1 MTRRLRRQSHSLRE
15 LREFVSNRSAVQ
27 FPTSIARRRVGLMV
41 LTVFGFFFAAY
52 TISTT
57 SESIRAR
64 AVRVLKKLTPGGVE
78 IEVGRASFRMFEGI
92 TLHDVHIYLPYDRD
106 IDEEAVD
113 RAEREVFAVE
123 KLQLEHDP
131 WRLLIGDLRIERV
144 LAVKPTIVLSYNL
157 ESGKR
162 NWELLYKR
170 KKRDRKRDR
179 MPFRPIVTIRS
190 AEAVVVAVHE
200 DGRREQHV
208 EKLDADVRP
217 SKQSDSGYNIEIR
230 RYSNPIGR
238 ASVHFDPVAGVV
250 SNSPFFPTATVRT
263 QLPAV
268 AQELFDTLALDGDV
282 RLSRYVFDRET
293 DAQRDMRI
301 KFENV
306 NCIVPLWLTTGLQ
319 KPEADASEEADLL
332 EPFVTLRELE
342 GKVELIAEDIVVDVQ
357 GTMNGAPCHIYGKLM
372 RGDGDITTL
381 GMDLHI
387 DAEDFAAFEGKARN
401 RILADGRFPNELRS
415 FLEDFDPHGN
425 LDISLHLV
433 RDANSPG
440 TLRVNGLLDIHGLN
454 GAARWFPFRLYNITG
469 KTRFDGWDIYIE
481 DIRGN
486 HGVGHASVNGYV
498 DNRLGYSAF
507 TLDIRATGIPLDTH
521 LFSAMPD
528 RYQSVWRRF
537 MPYGS
542 ADVRVRL
549 DREGAPKPGPR
560 PHLYTVITADLRD
573 AIAIFRPWP
582 RRITD
587 IDGRLEIEED
597 RIRINNFTARADGA
611 PILLDGYT
619 ILEPDRPTEIELR
632 LEARELPLNDEI
644 AQAFGD
650 TLASFHPQGKANIL
664 GRLFENGSTQ
674 DLEWDLDVQFAG
686 DQIRYENFPYTL
698 SNVTADCRVQSKRVV
713 VHELRGVNGD
723 SNVTAKATWDRSK
736 NKQDVTVDVSSPS
749 LALTTELLNALPQTV
764 RDVWKMLSPAG
775 RVRVESRHR
784 FVGTGDAQRHTHAT
798 EIQLL
803 GNTASFDAFPLP
815 LSDLRGS
822 VRVDNTGV
830 DIRNV
835 IGRLGD
841 GSLRLSGRIDYVGE
855 SLSGVLSIDL
865 QRVSFDRAF
874 INACPADL
882 REWLRGAAP
891 AGALS
896 ASIGNLRFSRDVNGR
911 FSWDIEGKI
920 DLHDFTGQLGVEL
933 SKANGVVEGSCRID
947 ADGGVLIDTDLKIS
961 KVQLGGW
968 TMTDAK
974 GRLVS
979 RPEDGVLILDRVFGN
994 VYGGEA
1000 TGNAIVAFDDNETAY
1015 EAEIIFRDVQ
1025 LAQIVAEQTAGQ
1037 RAESKLDEADE
1048 AQERA
1053 QGLLVG
1059 EFKLQGLSGT
1069 NGFREG
1075 AGTVQIREA
1084 QVWKLP
1090 FMLLIFQVLA
1100 LAPDSNVFHDG
1111 RLDLY
1116 LIDDLLYLRKINLQ
1130 GNALSFVG
1138 GGKVN
1143 LDTRDIDMRLLAA
1156 SSVQVDVPILR
1167 EIVEGVA
1174 REASEI
1180 AVTGSLDDPN
1190 VELQPFNK
1198 TRDVIETLFPKL
1210 PVPQER
1216 RSGR

>member
-1 MTRRLRRQSHSLRE
+1 VTRRLRRQSHSLRE
-15 LREFVSNRSAVQ
+15 LREFVTNRTAVR
-27 FPTSIARRRVGLMV
+27 FPTSIARRRIGLILFV
-41 LTVFGFFFAAY
+41 IFCFFFAAY

-78 IEVGRASFRMFEGI
+78 IEVGRASFKMFEGI
-92 TLHDVHIYLPYDRD
+92 TLHDVHIYLPYDKD
-106 IDEEAVD
+106 IDEDAVD
-113 RAEREVFAVE
+113 RADREVFAVE

-170 KKRDRKRDR
+170 RKRERTR
-179 MPFRPIVTIRS
+179 MPFRPVVTIRS

-200 DGRREQHV
+200 DGTREQHV

-217 SKQSDSGYNIEIR
+217 SKQGDSGYNIEIR

-250 SNSPFFPTATVRT
+250 SNSPFFPTSTVRT

-268 AQELFDTLALDGDV
+268 AQELFDSLSLEGDV
-282 RLSRYVFDRET
+282 RLSRYVFDRES

-306 NCIVPLWLTTGLQ
+306 TCIIPLWLTAGLP
-319 KPEADASEEADLL
+319 KPEPNDFKDADLL
-332 EPFVTLRELE
+332 EPLVTLRKLE
-342 GKVELIAEDIVVDVQ
+342 GKVELIAEDILVDVK
-357 GTMNGAPCHIYGKLM
+357 GTMNGVPCHIYGKLV

-387 DAEDFAAFEGKARN
+387 DADEFAAFEGKARN
-401 RILADGRFPNELRS
+401 RVLADARFPNELRS

-425 LDISLHLV
+425 MDISLHLL
-433 RDANSPG
+433 REANSPG
-440 TLRVNGLLDIHGLN
+440 TLRVNGVIDLHGID

-469 KTRFDGWDIYIE
+469 TTRFDGWDIYIE

-486 HGVGHASVNGYV
+486 HGVGNASVNGYV
-498 DNRLGYSAF
+498 NNRTGYSAF
-507 TLDIRATGIPLDTH
+507 TLDIRSTGIPLDTH
-521 LFSAMPD
+521 LFGAMPD

-542 ADVRVRL
+542 ADVHVRL
-549 DREGAPKPGPR
+549 DREGGTKPGPR
-560 PHLYTVITADLRD
+560 PHLDIVITADLRD
-573 AIAIFRPWP
+573 AVAIFRPWP

-587 IDGRLEIEED
+587 IDGRLEIEND

-632 LEARELPLNDEI
+632 IEASELPLDDEI
-644 AQAFGD
+644 ATSFGES
-650 TLASFHPQGKANIL
+650 LASFNPRGKANII
-664 GRLFENGSTQ
+664 GRLFENGDTD
-674 DLEWDLDVQFAG
+674 DLEWDLDVQFVG
-686 DQIRYENFPYTL
+686 DQIRYENFPFTL
-698 SNVTADCRVQSKRVV
+698 SNVTADCRVQTKRVDV
-713 VHELRGVNGD
+713 RELRGVNGD
-723 SNVTAKATWDRSK
+723 SNITAKATWDRSGVE
-736 NKQDVTVDVSSPS
+736 QDVTVNVSSPS
-749 LALTTELLNALPQTV
+749 LALTTELYNALPQTV
-764 RDVWKMLSPAG
+764 RDVWKMLSPEG
-775 RVRVESRHR
+775 RVRVSSRQH
-784 FVGTGDAQRHTHAT
+784 FIGEGDSQRHQHDT

-803 GNTASFDAFPLP
+803 GNTAKLSAFPLP
-815 LSDLRGS
+815 LSDLRGT
-822 VRVDNTGV
+822 VQVDNDGV

-835 IGRLGD
+835 SGRLGS
-841 GSLRLSGRIDYVGE
+841 GTLRLSGRIDYIGKT
-855 SLSGVLSIDL
+855 LSGTLAIDL
-865 QRVSFDRAF
+865 QNVAFDRAF
-874 INACPADL
+874 INACPPDL

-896 ASIGNLRFSRDVNGR
+896 ASIANLRFNRDANGR
-911 FSWDIEGKI
+911 FSWDIAGKI

-933 SKANGVVEGSCRID
+933 SKANGVIEGSCRID
-947 ADGGVLIDTDLKIS
+947 PNGSVLIDTDLNIS
-961 KVQLGGW
+961 RVQLGGW
-968 TMTDAK
+968 TMTGAN
-974 GRLVS
+974 GHLVS
-979 RPEDGVLILDRVFGN
+979 RPEDGVLILENVFGD

-1000 TGNAIVAFDDNETAY
+1000 TGNAVIAFDDDETAY
-1015 EAEIIFRDVQ
+1015 EAEVIFRDVQ
-1025 LAQIVAEQTAGQ
+1025 LEQIVAEQAAGQ
-1037 RAESKLDEADE
+1037 RAESKIDEE
-1048 AQERA
+1048 EEEQERA
-1053 QGLLVG
+1053 QGQLVG
-1059 EFKLQGLSGT
+1059 EFKLQGLSGP

-1090 FMLLIFQVLA
+1090 FMLMIFQVLA
-1100 LAPDSNVFHDG
+1100 LAPDENVFHDG

-1116 LIDDLLYLRKINLQ
+1116 LIDDLLYLRKIDLQ

-1143 LDTRDIDMRLLAA
+1143 LDTRDIDLRLLAA
-1156 SSVQVDVPILR
+1156 SPMRLNVPILT
-1167 EIVEGVA
+1167 EILEGVA

-1180 AVTGSLDDPN
+1180 AVTGTLDDPS
-1190 VELQPFNK
+1190 VEPQPFNK